1 MPLYLDNRYIPP
13 AITFLDNL
21 PLSGAASRAR
31 TRLMSALAPHMSAL
45 QDAEYALATEHASLN
60 PDGTPD
66 MSENGQITFTNRE
79 AAQVF
84 QREHH
89 VLLSERAKIEE
100 TYAGQFQTLTHA
112 LTSCSQEFTG
122 VEAVVYDALLSA
134 LENTEQA
141 QTTGTVGGEARGSI
155 DQTR

>member
-1 MPLYLDNRYIPP
+1 MSLYLDNRYIPP
-13 AITFLDNL
+13 AITLLDTI

-45 QDAEYALATEHASLN
+45 QEAEYALVTEYAALN
-60 PDGTPD
+60 PDGTPQVGD
-66 MSENGQITFTNRE
+66 EGQITFSNPESTE
-79 AAQVF
+79 AF

-100 TYAGQFQTLTHA
+100 TYGGQFHTLTQA
-112 LTSCSQEFTG
+112 LTSCPQEFTG

-134 LENTEQA
+134 LEKTGQA
-141 QTTGTVGGEARGSI
+141 QTTGMVGGEARGSI

>member
-1 MPLYLDNRYIPP
+1 MSLYLDNRYIPP
-13 AITFLDNL
+13 TITLLDNL

-45 QDAEYALATEHASLN
+45 QEAEYALVTEHATLN
-60 PDGTPD
+60 PDGTPQVGD
-66 MSENGQITFTNRE
+66 EGQITFSNPESTE
-79 AAQVF
+79 AF

-100 TYAGQFQTLTHA
+100 TYGGQFHTLTHA
-112 LTSCSQEFTG
+112 LASCSQEFTG
-122 VEAVVYDALLSA
+122 VEAVVYDALLTA
-134 LENTEQA
+134 LENTSQQDDSTAE
-141 QTTGTVGGEARGSI
+141 GVEANGQV